1 MSKTFQLDIITP
13 TNVISEGQ
21 VEYLRAPSTDGFFGI
36 MGGHAVATMLMD
48 IGEIKITKDGKEF
61 YYATNGGF
69 ADIRPESVM
78 LLVETSEEVSDIDKD
93 RAVAAMKRAK
103 DRFKN
108 NETDLK
114 KICFPLQPAFYFLSS
129 RGSLRW
135 IYSVYSCPIN
145 KCGTRRNINVSYK

>member
-1 MSKTFQLDIITP
+1 MSKTFQLDIVTP

-21 VEYLRAPSTDGFFGI
+21 VEYLRAPSTEGLFGI
-36 MGGHAVATMLMD
+36 MGGHAVATILMD

-78 LLVETSEEVSDIDKD
+78 LLVETAEKNSDIDKD
-93 RAVAAMKRAK
+93 RAEKAMKRAK
-103 DRFKN
+103 DKLQD

-114 KICFPLQPAFYFLSS
+114 RAKDAIARARNRLKITD
-129 RGSLRW
+129 R
-135 IYSVYSCPIN
+135 I
-145 KCGTRRNINVSYK
+145 